1 MGLEGAREFLQC
13 RRAICVQH
21 QARAPLDSANQR
33 AFESSLDLLLRIGV
47 EAVER
52 YNDALVAEIV
62 DGLPRT
68 NYELAS
74 PVERERRGPFV
85 CVPARNSKT
94 DSGTLRKTACRAGI
108 RQPTRKRA
116 AIFAAHLQH
125 SRRDF
130 AFHEDFV

>member
-85 CVPARNSKT
+85 CVSAHNSKQT
-94 DSGTLRKTACRAGI
+94 LALYETLRGAQVFVSLRENALRFSPHIYNTPEEI
-108 RQPTRKRA
+108 
-116 AIFAAHLQH
+116 
-125 SRRDF
+125 SRF
-130 AFHEDFV
+130 M